1 MPLTKRKIRSIRKTR
16 GRKTKRN
23 YRNKRKLSR
32 KGGRR
37 KKKKNTKTK
46 KRNRTGKGFLNLISK
61 CFSRSQYHDGDT
73 CLEDLTKQELTEEEL
88 VELNFSTNKLKENA
102 RIVKAKIKNWVEDF
116 KAREGREPN
125 NIEKKE
131 IDHLYKK
138 FRKIQKMWEK
148 KLSPTRLDLHK
159 FHNDL
164 RKMNKE
170 GLEIPIDSM
179 ESDVSTLTPSSSPG
193 NNLSM

>member
-1 MPLTKRKIRSIRKTR
+1 MPLTRNKRKRKIRSIRKTR
-16 GRKTKRN
+16 GRKIKRN
-23 YRNKRKLSR
+23 YRKKRKLSR
-32 KGGRR
+32 KNKKYKKSRR
-37 KKKKNTKTK
+37 KKMK
-46 KRNRTGKGFLNLISK
+46 KRNRTGKGILGILSK
-61 CFSRSQYHDGDT
+61 CMRSKQTSHGDT
-73 CLEDLTKQELTEEEL
+73 CVEELTEKYLIEH
-88 VELNFSTNKLKENA
+88 NFSTNKLKKMGRE
-102 RIVKAKIKNWVEDF
+102 VKADIKDWVEDF

-138 FRKIQKMWEK
+138 FIKLQKMWKE

-170 GLEIPIDSM
+170 GLYIPIKGA
-179 ESDVSTLTPSSSPG
+179 ESDVSELTPSLSPG
-193 NNLSM
+193 NNSSI